1 METMEHP
8 VKRAAAPPPVGELS
22 RAASGTGL
30 RLLHWAE
37 AYALLIL
44 LVVIAIFFSVWSKT
58 SDTFFTTANLQT
70 VIGNQAV
77 VAIIAL
83 GALIPLVCQEWDL
96 SVGAIAGLAAVAAA
110 SLMSGGGSVL
120 AAIALSI
127 AIGAGIGALNGTIVT
142 RARVHAVIATLGMSV
157 ILAGVIDQK
166 TGGTAVV
173 SNIPQG
179 LTNFGSDNWLGI
191 PRTAYVLLL
200 MAVLVY
206 YLLQHTPFGRYLYA
220 LGTNPGAAK
229 LVGLRPKLLLFGAF
243 LLAGL
248 LSGIGGILQVARSG
262 GADPRLG
269 DSFTLPALAAAFL
282 SAASVTPG
290 RYNVGGVL
298 IAVFFLATLNSG
310 LNLAGAQPYVS
321 SYVNGAALIIGVA
334 MAAYLGRKR
343 SGETD

>member
-1 METMEHP
+1 METAE
-8 VKRAAAPPPVGELS
+8 RTALPVGQRTTPDS
-22 RAASGTGL
+22 RGRRGRL
-30 RLLHWAE
+30 RLMRWVE

-44 LVVIAIFFSVWSKT
+44 LVAIAIFFSVWSKT

-70 VIGNQAV
+70 VIGNQSV

-96 SVGAIAGLAAVAAA
+96 SVGAVAGLAAVVAA
-110 SLMSGGGSVL
+110 SAMSSGMSVI
-120 AAIALSI
+120 AAIGLAVV
-127 AIGAGIGALNGTIVT
+127 IGAGIGALNGAIVT
-142 RARVHAVIATLGMSV
+142 RARVNAVIATLGMAT
-157 ILAGVIDQK
+157 ILAGVINQK

-173 SNIPQG
+173 SNIPEG
-179 LTNFGSDNWLGI
+179 LTNFGSENWLGV
-191 PRTAYVLLL
+191 PRTAFVLLA
-200 MAVLVY
+200 MALFVY
-206 YLLQHTPFGRYLYA
+206 YLLQYTPFGRYLYA
-220 LGTNPGAAK
+220 LGGNSSAAK
-229 LVGLRPKLLLFGAF
+229 LVGLRTKLLLFSAF
-243 LLAGL
+243 VLAGL
-248 LSGIGGILQVARSG
+248 LSGVGGMLQVARSG

-298 IAVFFLATLNSG
+298 IAIFFLATLNSG
-310 LNLAGAQPYVS
+310 LNLAGAPPYVS